1 MSKMQ
6 QKGKVGDLL
15 AHRFEEL
22 GVKDYFVVPGDYNLD
37 LLDQLLRNP
46 RLRMVNCCNELNAGY
61 AADGYARTSDTKI
74 AVVVVTY
81 MVGSMSVLNAIAGA
95 YSEGLKVIVLCGGP
109 DSRSYSHRGRVHHS
123 LGIADKEQSLRM
135 FRNVTCASI
144 RLDNDSCAQDID
156 NVLQKCRSAS
166 LPVYIEIPVD
176 IVHKDLVQTSCI
188 APLPC
193 AEVAPTLDQNVKAID
208 LFRDTWMAAQCPVIL
223 VGSGLRSVLSVEAID
238 RLVSAL
244 GCAAF
249 YLLDGKSRISET
261 HPQCGKLFWSI
272 VSDSGVEETVRAADL
287 WVTLGCRW
295 NDLHTLKAID
305 LEKERSRMLAIDGS
319 SIQLPDGRE
328 ITDICTKTFV
338 ESLIVSDIPARYASD
353 ITLHSNI
360 CEHHRREGTA
370 QQHNVPFGDEVCLDD
385 IVEALTGFVS
395 PTDTIIADAGES
407 WFAASRVRLPPQA
420 DFQVQLLY
428 SSTGWSLP
436 AAMGCQLAR
445 PGGRAIVVIGDG
457 SFQMTG
463 QELSTMIRYR
473 LNAIVVIV
481 NNSGYQIEDA
491 IHHGPY
497 NRIGG
502 WDYTAF
508 AEAVWKG
515 SCSKSDSEPYAM
527 FATKITSQREL
538 HEAFSRACE
547 QPQALALLEC
557 CVDPA
562 KASAVVQ
569 RFGATLVRN

>member
-1 MSKMQ
+1 
-6 QKGKVGDLL
+6 
-15 AHRFEEL
+15 
-22 GVKDYFVVPGDYNLD
+22 
-37 LLDQLLRNP
+37 
-46 RLRMVNCCNELNAGY
+46 MVNCCNELNAGY

-109 DSRSYSHRGRVHHS
+109 DSQGYGQVGRVHHS
-123 LGIADKEQSLRM
+123 LGLADKEQSLRM

-144 RLDNDSCAQDID
+144 RLDNDSGPQDID
-156 NVLQKCRSAS
+156 NVLQKCRDAS
-166 LPVYIEIPVD
+166 LPVYIEIP
-176 IVHKDLVQTSCI
+176 IDLVHQDFVQTPCI
-188 APLPC
+188 VPLPS
-193 AEVAPTLDQNVKAID
+193 AEATPSLDRNTKAID
-208 LFRDTWMAAQCPVIL
+208 LFRHTWMAAQCPVIL
-223 VGSGLRSVLSVEAID
+223 VGSGLRGVLSVEAID

-249 YLLDGKSRISET
+249 YLLDGKSRITET

-272 VSDSGVEETVRAADL
+272 VSDPGVEETVRAADL

-305 LEKERSRMLAIDGS
+305 LKKERSRMLAIDES
-319 SIQLPDGRE
+319 SIELPDGRE
-328 ITDICTKTFV
+328 LTGICTKTFV
-338 ESLIVSDIPARYASD
+338 ESLIVSDIPVRYASD

-360 CEHHRREGTA
+360 CEYHRQEEGTA
-370 QQHNVPFGDEVCLDD
+370 NQHHVSLDDEVCLDD
-385 IVEALTGFVS
+385 IVKALTGFVS

-445 PGGRAIVVIGDG
+445 PDGRAIVVIGDG

-463 QELSTMIRYR
+463 QELSTMIRYK
-473 LNAIVVIV
+473 LNAIVIIV
-481 NNSGYQIEDA
+481 NNSGYQIEVSPHRGIAFLLIFSPLQDA

-515 SCSKSDSEPYAM
+515 SSSKSDSAPHAM

-538 HEAFSRACE
+538 HEAVSRACA

-569 RFGATLVRN
+569 RFGATLVRK